1 MSEPVPDPTATPPLA
16 ELGGWP
22 QVLGA
27 LTGRRDLTPVEAR
40 AAMAEI
46 LSGAA
51 TSAQIAAFIVALRM
65 KGETTSEM
73 GGLLDAMLAASEV
86 VPLPSVDGVVDIVGT
101 GGDRSHSI
109 NVSTIAALV
118 VAGAGG
124 RVCKHGNRAASSSCG
139 SADLLEALGVVIDL
153 GPEGVA
159 RCVAEAGIGFCFAP
173 RFHASMRHA
182 GPTRRE
188 LGVPT
193 VFNILGPLAN
203 PARVRRYVVG
213 VGDPTMA
220 ERMAEVLL
228 DHGAERAFV
237 VHGGDGLDEIT
248 ITTTSNVI
256 EVVDGQVRPLTVD
269 PRTYD
274 LGPARIEDL
283 RGGDPATN
291 ARLARAVLA
300 GDAGPHRDIV
310 VLNAAAGLVAAGE
323 VPDYSAGVAAAR
335 AALDS
340 GAASDALDRLVTSSV
355 AARTDDL

>member
-1 MSEPVPDPTATPPLA
+1 MFDAGPAPLPTLA
-16 ELGGWP
+16 DLGGWP
-22 QVLGA
+22 EVLGA
-27 LTGRRDLTPVEAR
+27 LTRRRDLTPAEAR
-40 AAMAEI
+40 AAMTEI
-46 LSGAA
+46 LGGEASP
-51 TSAQIAAFIVALRM
+51 AQIAGFIIALRM

-73 GGLLDAMLAASEV
+73 GGLLDAMLDASEDV
-86 VPLPSVDGVVDIVGT
+86 SLPSVDGVVDIVGT

-109 NVSTIAALV
+109 NVSTLAALI
-118 VAGAGG
+118 VAGAGAK
-124 RVCKHGNRAASSSCG
+124 VCKHGNRAASSSCG

-173 RFHASMRHA
+173 RFHPSMRHA
-182 GPTRRE
+182 GPTRKE

-203 PARVRRYVVG
+203 PARVRCYVVG
-213 VGDPTMA
+213 VGDPSMA

-228 DHGAERAFV
+228 AHGAERAFV

-256 EVVDGQVRPLTVD
+256 EVVDGEVRPLTVD
-269 PRTYD
+269 PADYD
-274 LGPARIEDL
+274 LGPARLEDL

-291 ARLARAVLA
+291 ARLGRAVLA
-300 GDAGPHRDIV
+300 GDGGPHRDIV
-310 VLNAAAGLVAAGE
+310 VLNAAAGLVAAGA
-323 VPDYSAGVAAAR
+323 VADYAEGVAAAR

-340 GAASDALDRLVTSSV
+340 GAAGDALERLVTTSV
-355 AARTDDL
+355 AARTEGL